1 MDKKIQILELFGG
14 IGAPR
19 VALRNLGIPVKSIDY
34 IEIDEKAVRTYNSM
48 FSNELEY
55 KTQDVVG
62 WNLKPDILIHG
73 SPCQDFSIAGKQ
85 KGADQGSDTRSSLM
99 WETLY
104 IIEQMGEWK
113 PKVVIWENV
122 KNVLSKYM
130 KHNFNKY
137 INYMKKLGYFSSY
150 EILDARDYGLPQ
162 ARERVFTISI
172 LGEHV
177 FDFSLLKKREMK
189 NIQSFLESDTKEH
202 YTVTQ
207 PSMLSKI
214 KSREGSICK
223 WTVPV
228 IENFAYT
235 ITCKQMRCP
244 NSGVISLGNG
254 KYRYLTEREC
264 WRLQGFSDDEFE
276 AALKAHPGR
285 KGCLNGG
292 LYKQAGNTI
301 PVPVLESIFEVLIDK
316 YLR

>member
-19 VALRNLGIPVKSIDY
+19 VALRNLGISVKSIDY

-172 LGEHV
+172 LGEHI

-189 NIQSFLESDTKEH
+189 NIQSFLESDIKEH

-214 KSREGSICK
+214 KLREGLTFK
-223 WTVPV
+223 GTVPV

-264 WRLQGFSDDEFE
+264 WRLQGFSNDEFE

-285 KGCLNGG
+285 KGCQNGE

-316 YLR
+316 YLK

>member
-172 LGEHV
+172 LGEHI